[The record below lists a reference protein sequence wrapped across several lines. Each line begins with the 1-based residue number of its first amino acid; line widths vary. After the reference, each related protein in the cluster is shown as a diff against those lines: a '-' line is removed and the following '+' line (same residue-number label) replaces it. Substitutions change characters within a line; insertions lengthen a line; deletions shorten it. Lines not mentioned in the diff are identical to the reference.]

1 MLIACR
7 NKAATRT
14 YNVAGR
20 AWTFARPH
28 PEASLQCNVTD
39 GAAVDIFLSAAN
51 SNLFYA
57 VDNPVATLSAP
68 KTAPGPQ
75 VGTSNATADAPVSSA
90 PNISSTAATPLAPNT
105 TPVTPFVSTPTDA
118 KPDTADTG
126 TVPDIEAANAILAH
140 TVRDLNA
147 AIDGYKDVD
156 TLRLALQIEA
166 SKTDPRSSFIAVL
179 DRRVAALTTAG

>member
-7 NKAATRT
+7 NKAATRV

-39 GAAVDIFLSAAN
+39 GTAVDIFLSPAN
-51 SNLFYA
+51 ANLFYA

-90 PNISSTAATPLAPNT
+90 PNIS
-105 TPVTPFVSTPTDA
+105 TPTDA
-118 KPDTADTG
+118 KPETDDTG
-126 TVPDIEAANAILAH
+126 PVPDIEAANAILAH

-147 AIDGYKDVD
+147 AIDGYTDVA

-179 DRRVAALTTAG
+179 DRRVAALTTTG